1 LELYLQGKPPEEIAK
16 RLDIDIKEIYRLREK
31 INYHAINVFAIKAE
45 PQLVSQWLKVT
56 LEEHNLGLTP
66 TQWESFYGDLEP
78 KSRQI
83 LDGLKAGESIETIAK
98 QIGLKTN
105 QVMAEWRGVYQK
117 AQEIRIQ

>member
-98 QIGLKTN
+98 QIGLKTSFSPIFIIN
-105 QVMAEWRGVYQK
+105 TIAIYSTTIER
-117 AQEIRIQ
+117 